1 MKLPPGLSTR
11 APSLIRQKTI
21 IPDKRRDPNMLIE
34 KVIEKAFGLL
44 PAMLE
49 KVPNLQITVS
59 QPTYNFATQQ
69 WSADFVRVG
78 IATTPVDP
86 HE

>member
-1 MKLPPGLSTR
+1 MKLPPGLSI
-11 APSLIRQKTI
+11 PGPGLIRQKTI
-21 IPDKRRDPNMLIE
+21 IPDKRRPDMLIE

-49 KVPNLQITVS
+49 KVPNLQVTVS

-69 WSADFVRVG
+69 WSADFIRVG